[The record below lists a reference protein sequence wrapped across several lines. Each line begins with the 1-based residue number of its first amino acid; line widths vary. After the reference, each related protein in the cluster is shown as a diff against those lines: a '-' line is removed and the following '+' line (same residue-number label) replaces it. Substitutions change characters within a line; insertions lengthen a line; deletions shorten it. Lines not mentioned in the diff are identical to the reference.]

1 MACDSKK
8 WEVHEG
14 ILHVTC
20 IVNALVLA
28 ILNDLRFFKTTKYR
42 INIDDKQSKI
52 LKVCGNGNVSYEF
65 RGRSPQIFYLTI
77 P

>member
-1 MACDSKK
+1 M
-8 WEVHEG
+8 HEG

-28 ILNDLRFFKTTKYR
+28 ILNDLRLNDYFLKTTKYR

-52 LKVCGNGNVSYEF
+52 LKICDNGNVSYEF